1 MASVM
6 DFPARGK
13 VIGTRGD
20 KIIFNPTN
28 TNYELYLDGGAS
40 AAPTNVPVKAMIRA
54 AARRLWTVPS
64 GGNFIAPIFG
74 PPRTVQ
80 GRVQLVDGN
89 QLVVHA
95 GMPIVVTL
103 PTEDVAL
110 DLSSGAIGV
119 GTLVNFVAMPGA
131 TIELLQPAAIKP

>member
-13 VIGTRGD
+13 VIGTKGD
-20 KIIFNPTN
+20 NIIFNPSN
-28 TNYELYLDGGAS
+28 TNYELYLDGAS
-40 AAPTNVPVKAMIRA
+40 SAPLNVPVRAMIRA

-95 GMPIVVTL
+95 GTSIVVTL
-103 PTEDVAL
+103 PSEDVAL
-110 DLSSGAIGV
+110 DLSSGPIGV
-119 GTLVNFVAMPGA
+119 GTLVNFVALPGA
-131 TIELLQPAAIKP
+131 TIELLAPAAVKH